1 MIEQIINW
9 YSNPENHPFFLLLL
23 VIIPPLFIMIYCEI
37 FEIAKQHINNKR
49 KTTTQKYREGL
60 IKK

>member
-9 YSNPENHPFFLLLL
+9 WNGLGDIQLA
-23 VIIPPLFIMIYCEI
+23 VGIMLFAFGAVLAAICDTIRVSL
-37 FEIAKQHINNKR
+37 KDKR

>member
-9 YSNPENHPFFLLLL
+9 WNNLPFYSKIIYTIWFICGIGTYIEIKLFLRN
-23 VIIPPLFIMIYCEI
+23 I
-37 FEIAKQHINNKR
+37 R

>member
-1 MIEQIINW
+1 MIEQIVNAWNGSDI
-9 YSNPENHPFFLLLL
+9 EFK
-23 VIIPPLFIMIYCEI
+23 IIITMGIVTLIGSVYLIYDI
-37 FEIAKQHINNKR
+37 TIKPNLKNKQ